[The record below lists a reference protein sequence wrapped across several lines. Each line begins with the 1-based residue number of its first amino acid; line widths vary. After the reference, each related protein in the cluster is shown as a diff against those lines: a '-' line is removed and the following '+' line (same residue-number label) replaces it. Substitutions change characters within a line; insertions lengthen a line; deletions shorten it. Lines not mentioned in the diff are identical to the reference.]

1 MRLRD
6 TIALTLPSFFL
17 RLVLGITF
25 LWAGTGKLMGTMQVS
40 GDDAARLANMGV
52 VLNPVTP
59 PALADPQVEDP
70 ELVDPEPTSPLPD
83 LTDEPE
89 TPLDAVEDGVEDTMT
104 DLQEQANEVIKK
116 IEEATETPTPPSTGG
131 DESTNEAG
139 VESIGFN
146 PMLDA
151 RIVRVQN
158 TTGDRAASDFPDPM
172 ECQRLYSIALMISK
186 AADPG
191 LTEDSQPITPIM
203 PPKLATGNWP
213 KLMAW
218 AAAITELAA
227 GGLLILG
234 LLTRLSALGTLSV
247 MLVAMWMTQFGHAA
261 FHTNDAILGFIP
273 RADDLFSPAA
283 YGQLLW
289 QLALAS
295 MSLAVVFLGSGAIG
309 LDRLIFSSHPRDPY
323 LHGDPKAGKK
333 QAMNPAS
340 AQRTEFDRS
349 PPTHS

>member
-1 MRLRD
+1 
-6 TIALTLPSFFL
+6 
-17 RLVLGITF
+17 
-25 LWAGTGKLMGTMQVS
+25 
-40 GDDAARLANMGV
+40 
-52 VLNPVTP
+52 
-59 PALADPQVEDP
+59 
-70 ELVDPEPTSPLPD
+70 
-83 LTDEPE
+83 
-89 TPLDAVEDGVEDTMT
+89 MT

-283 YGQLLW
+283 GACVDVAGGGLPGQRGHRAGSADFLI
-289 QLALAS
+289 AS
-295 MSLAVVFLGSGAIG
+295 PGPVSARRPEGGQEAGDEPRLG
-309 LDRLIFSSHPRDPY
+309 
-323 LHGDPKAGKK
+323 
-333 QAMNPAS
+333 
-340 AQRTEFDRS
+340 
-349 PPTHS
+349 PTHRV